1 MLTDTLA
8 ALGRGHLS
16 SVRQTV
22 GRRLETGGADT
33 QRLTVA
39 GQAFGP
45 EAWDRVGSG
54 SLAQTHDL
62 LFRAATLQQRP
73 GAAAAPGP
81 RTALSDAAR
90 TYTGVPVLIDVLAN
104 DGDLDGLRIVAVTA
118 PAHGTTAVAEGVVR
132 YAPAP
137 GHRGRDTFTYTL
149 VDEDGR
155 TARAT
160 VSVMVVG

>member
-45 EAWDRVGSG
+45 EAWDRVG
-54 SLAQTHDL
+54 L
-62 LFRAATLQQRP
+62 LRDITTLVSQEKVNI
-73 GAAAAPGP
+73 ASVITTEHEDSSASIYL
-81 RTALSDAAR
+81 TLY
-90 TYTGVPVLIDVLAN
+90 TTGVGQLSRLFSR
-104 DGDLDGLRIVAVTA
+104 L
-118 PAHGTTAVAEGVVR
+118 EGVVGVFSVTR
-132 YAPAP
+132 SAPEEERILRVGA
-137 GHRGRDTFTYTL
+137 GR
-149 VDEDGR
+149 
-155 TARAT
+155 
-160 VSVMVVG
+160 SN